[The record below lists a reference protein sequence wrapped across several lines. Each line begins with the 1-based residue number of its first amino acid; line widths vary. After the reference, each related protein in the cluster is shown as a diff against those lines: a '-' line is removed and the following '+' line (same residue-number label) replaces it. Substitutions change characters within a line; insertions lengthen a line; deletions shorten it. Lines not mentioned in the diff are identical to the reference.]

1 MKIKNKKSYPKTF
14 RYTRK
19 QEKEIKETLSQILEK
34 YLEKNLIISQM
45 FLKIFNSFQAVVL
58 VILEY

>member
-1 MKIKNKKSYPKTF
+1 MKIKNIKSYPKTF
-14 RYTRK
+14 RYISK

-34 YLEKNLIISQM
+34 QQKKNLKISKM
-45 FLKIFNSFQAVVL
+45 FLKILNSFQAVVP